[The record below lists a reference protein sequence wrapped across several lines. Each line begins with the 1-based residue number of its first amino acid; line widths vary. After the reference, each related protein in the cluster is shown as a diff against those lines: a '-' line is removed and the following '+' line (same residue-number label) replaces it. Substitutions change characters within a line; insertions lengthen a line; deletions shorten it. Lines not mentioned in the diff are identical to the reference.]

1 MVMDLYLLYI
11 LGIFSNS
18 MHIPAVRYRK

>member
-1 MVMDLYLLYI
+1 VMCLYLLYI